1 MLLRLDWN
9 RFTVPINGFLMPLIT
24 LVTLVNNALVLAVLL
39 RRQMRTPTNALLAA
53 LAVSDTLMSVCPM
66 PCFIHFYTVGQ
77 RYLDWVP
84 YSWCFAYF
92 CLTDYLPTVFHTA
105 SIWLTTS
112 LAVQRYAHVCC
123 EVDSTIHQKLC
134 TMRGA
139 VCLVVG
145 VYTAAVASQACR
157 FGELTFSAVQV
168 PSAISST
175 DHVDEDNVTA
185 TVEVTACRYEQT
197 PFVARHET
205 VYYNMYYWSRV
216 ILIHVIPCTALVILN
231 ACLIRTM
238 RAAHQR
244 RRQMSL
250 PRSSL
255 SRRRTDAE
263 TEISAAQ
270 HEMQVLAPSAS
281 YAPAA
286 VAPSPPAQRGGF
298 VGTGSDSS
306 ARSTM
311 MLIIVVGVFLLVE
324 VPRHCKTTTV
334 CVILEAEPVPRGATG
349 DWLSLEPQCGFVGTG
364 SDSSARST
372 MMLIIVVGVFLL
384 VEVPLS
390 VLLLLVIV
398 ENTFRVDL
406 FSDATRYTAA
416 LIVNCCIAITY
427 PLNFFIYCA
436 MSERFRN
443 MFRALF
449 CRRANVNNAQQP
461 LVPAATAR
469 RAARN

>member
-1 MLLRLDWN
+1 MDGRNLSFPIGRDSILLRLDWN
-9 RFTVPINGFLMPLIT
+9 QFTVPINGFLMPLIT
-24 LVTLVNNALVLAVLL
+24 LATLVNNGLVLAVLL

-66 PCFIHFYTVGQ
+66 PCFVYFYTVGQ

-84 YSWCFAYF
+84 YTWCFAYF
-92 CLTDYLPTVFHTA
+92 CLTEYLPTVFHTA

-123 EVDSTIHQKLC
+123 EADSKIHQKLC

-139 VCLVVG
+139 VCLIVG
-145 VYTAAVASQACR
+145 VYAAAVASQACR

-175 DHVDEDNVTA
+175 HHVDADNITA

-281 YAPAA
+281 YAPAT
-286 VAPSPPAQRGGF
+286 VVPSPPAQRG
-298 VGTGSDSS
+298 
-306 ARSTM
+306 
-311 MLIIVVGVFLLVE
+311 
-324 VPRHCKTTTV
+324 
-334 CVILEAEPVPRGATG
+334 
-349 DWLSLEPQCGFVGTG
+349 GFVGTG

-398 ENTFRVDL
+398 ENTFRADL
-406 FSDATRYTAA
+406 FSDTTRYTAA
-416 LIVNCCIAITY
+416 LLVNCCIAITY

-443 MFRALF
+443 MFRAVF
-449 CRRANVNNAQQP
+449 SRRANINNAQQP
-461 LVPAATAR
+461 LVPAGSAR
-469 RAARN
+469 RAPMN

>member
-1 MLLRLDWN
+1 MDGRNLSSVGYDSVLLRLDWN

-24 LVTLVNNALVLAVLL
+24 VVTLVNNALVLAVLL

-66 PCFIHFYTVGQ
+66 PCFVYFFTVGK

-123 EVDSTIHQKLC
+123 PVDSKIHQRLC
-134 TMRGA
+134 SMSGA
-139 VCLVVG
+139 LCVIVG
-145 VYTAAVASQACR
+145 VYTAAVVSQACR
-157 FGELTFSAVQV
+157 LGELTFSAVQV
-168 PSAISST
+168 PSVISST
-175 DHVDEDNVTA
+175 QHIDEDNITA

-197 PFVARHET
+197 AFVARYET
-205 VYYNMYYWSRV
+205 IYYNMYYWSRV
-216 ILIHVIPCTALVILN
+216 ILIHVIPCTTLVILN
-231 ACLIRTM
+231 GCLISTM

-250 PRSSL
+250 PTTSL
-255 SRRRTDAE
+255 SRRRTEVE

-270 HEMQVLAPSAS
+270 HEMQVLAPSSS
-281 YAPAA
+281 YAPTA
-286 VAPSPPAQRGGF
+286 VARSPPAQRAGF

-311 MLIIVVGVFLLVE
+311 MLI
-324 VPRHCKTTTV
+324 T
-334 CVILEAEPVPRGATG
+334 
-349 DWLSLEPQCGFVGTG
+349 
-364 SDSSARST
+364 
-372 MMLIIVVGVFLL
+372 VVGVFLL

-416 LIVNCCIAITY
+416 LLVNCCIAITY

-443 MFRALF
+443 MFCAVF
-449 CRRANVNNAQQP
+449 SRRANINNAQNQ
-461 LVPAATAR
+461 LVPAVAVHRAT
-469 RAARN
+469 RNTLE